1 MKIII
6 AGAGQ
11 IGTSLARYL
20 RAENND
26 IVLIDTDI
34 DKLGNLSEQWDIQT
48 IEGSAAYPAVLD
60 KAGGK
65 DADIFIA
72 VTGSDET
79 NIVACGVAKSIFN
92 IQTRIARI
100 SSSEYLSVKYKS
112 FLKDQ
117 DINVVLSP
125 EIETAHHLI
134 QNLSVTSAVDLMD
147 LVEGQVKLV
156 GLRCKKNS
164 PLIGKK
170 KTGVTALAQGLN
182 FQMLAVKR
190 RHKLIPLND
199 VTLRVNDELYFIVD
213 MRHLQ
218 QVLDTFAYQ
227 SVSPKYIVIFG
238 GGRVGFQLAK
248 LFEADKESQ
257 EVTVIEK
264 DEDRAQFLAE
274 KLSSTLVIN
283 GDGLD
288 DTLVDEL
295 ELANYQVAITTT
307 QSDESNILLSLLA
320 KRTGIERTC
329 ALIHN
334 PLYDELLGGLG
345 IDVTVSPNAVLVSA
359 ILQQIRKGRVHNDYF
374 LQDGIGE
381 VLEIEALKTAKITQ
395 KPLGRIRIPTGVVIG
410 GIMRG
415 DLFLLPSKDL
425 IVQEK
430 DIVILFVERG
440 RVREAEKLFTVGF
453 NFF

>member
-11 IGTSLARYL
+11 IGIALARYL

-26 IVLIDTDI
+26 IVLIDSDVE
-34 DKLGNLSEQWDIQT
+34 KLGNLSEQLDIQT
-48 IEGSAAYPAVLD
+48 VEGSAAYPAVLD

-72 VTGSDET
+72 VTGTDET
-79 NIVACGVAKSIFN
+79 NIVACGVAKSVFN

-100 SSSEYLSVKYKS
+100 SSSEYLSVKYKQ
-112 FLKDQ
+112 FLRDQ
-117 DINVVLSP
+117 EINVVLSP
-125 EIETAHHLI
+125 EIETAHHII

-147 LVEGQVKLV
+147 LAEGQVKMV

-164 PLIGKK
+164 PLIGKT
-170 KTGVTALAQGLN
+170 KTGISKLTNGLN

-190 RHKLIPLND
+190 RHKLIPLKE
-199 VTLRVNDELYFIVD
+199 VTVRVNDELYFIVD
-213 MRHLQ
+213 VRHMQ
-218 QVLDTFAYQ
+218 QVLDTFAYK

-238 GGRVGFQLAK
+238 GGKVGFQLAK

-257 EVTVIEK
+257 EVTIIEK
-264 DEDRAQFLAE
+264 DEARAQFLAE
-274 KLSSTLVIN
+274 RLSSTLVIN

-288 DTLVDEL
+288 ETLVDDLDL
-295 ELANYQVAITTT
+295 ENYQVAITTT
-307 QSDESNILLSLLA
+307 HSDESNILLSLLS

-329 ALIHN
+329 AVIHN

-345 IDVTVSPNAVLVSA
+345 IDMTVSPNAVLVSA
-359 ILQQIRKGRVHNDYF
+359 ILQQIRKGRVRNDYF

-381 VLEIEALKTAKITQ
+381 VLEMEALKTAKITQ
-395 KPLGRIRIPTGVVIG
+395 KPLGRVKLPDGVVIG

-415 DLFLLPSKDL
+415 DLFLLPNKDL

-430 DIVILFVERG
+430 DIVILFVARG
-440 RVREAEKLFTVGF
+440 RVREVEKLFTVGF